1 MKSYYMKLLT
11 AALSA
16 SMVLSVTACI
26 TSCNKEADKN
36 DPDQSHSGMK
46 ISNDSPWYEASEFKV
61 DLGLEEGRDI
71 DNSFSKFAGC
81 DDKYIYV
88 ETFCEY
94 AHPGQYYFTGEDT
107 AQNVSVV
114 DRNTGETVKIIDMLE
129 LLGIEHYVNDVK
141 FRNGV
146 LEISSS
152 YWDKAKKQTI
162 YMEYRVDPMT
172 NTVLDEKEVERGI
185 LENSIYDFGDYR
197 IEVFAMMSDQGDTY
211 YEIQITQPDGSVKT
225 TELKEEGKSYYS
237 DPSFMP
243 IDKTQLLVLMT
254 MEQPAAY
261 YRLDL
266 KTGKITREDSKDY
279 EWLNIE
285 YAGGLYN
292 GRDGYAYDLTGTGI
306 SRYNMDKKCV
316 EEVLNYSW
324 SDLNRKHIEMA
335 SVCDVTDDSMLIFN
349 KTTKNEPF
357 GYHSGDFLEE
367 ITIISMKKVPNPHV
381 GKQVLEMYVPYG
393 DINDA
398 VLKKVNEFNDTNGKY
413 FIEISDRYTKEYD
426 VSYIEDPDAQSTA
439 VYDATE
445 RLGNK
450 LAMDIMNGKGPD
462 IFYDPYYL
470 GPLNY
475 KEHLT
480 DLTPYIGEL
489 EKDKYFTNMTDLTR
503 KDGKLYF
510 LPLCVSAYGIMTD
523 SKNAGASGTGFTTE
537 EYEKFLKTTLNGKDL
552 IDYSQ
557 IDYFIELFNAMKG
570 SFIKDGKAD
579 FSGEDFA
586 AIAKYVKDNVPEQRL
601 DEPVLDDEGN
611 PVPEDWYSKVPAMLS
626 SAGDYEGYLSN
637 VERTTGEAKLYGLP
651 SSDGRGPAGYLY
663 YNVAVSA
670 HALDVGAC
678 CEFVKMLLADD
689 VQYQLAKSGMVPIN
703 REAFRKAGLEA
714 IDYFNTVSINAAYAN
729 TDTPPKNRVT
739 FTKAHLDDIENTIL
753 SVTYVYESDP
763 DIERVIYEEMP
774 AYFTGQKSLD
784 EVVKIAQDRVH
795 KVLGER
801 G

>member
-16 SMVLSVTACI
+16 SMVLSVTAGI
-26 TSCNKEADKN
+26 TACNKEADKN
-36 DPDQSHSGMK
+36 DPDRSHSGMK
-46 ISNDSPWYEASEFKV
+46 ISDSSPWYEAKEFKV
-61 DLGLEEGRDI
+61 DLGLEEGREIDI
-71 DNSFSKFAGC
+71 STSKFIGC

-88 ETFCEY
+88 KTSCEY
-94 AHPGQYYFTGEDT
+94 SHPGKYYFTGEDT
-107 AQNVSVV
+107 AENVSVV

-129 LLGIEHYVNDVK
+129 LLGMENYINNVK

-152 YWDKAKKQTI
+152 FWDKANKKTI
-162 YMEYRVDPMT
+162 YKEYKVDP
-172 NTVLDEKEVERGI
+172 NSVKVLEEKDVERDI
-185 LENSIYDFGDYR
+185 LDGSIYNFGDYG
-197 IEVFAMMSDQGDTY
+197 IEVFTRTSEQGDMY
-211 YEIQITQPDGSVKT
+211 YEIKITQPDGSVKT
-225 TELKEEGKSYYS
+225 IELKEDGKSFYS

-243 IDKTQLLVLMT
+243 LNKTQLLVLMT
-254 MEQPAAY
+254 MEQPPAY

-266 KTGKITREDSKDY
+266 KTGKLSKEDSKDY
-279 EWLNIE
+279 EWLGVE

-306 SRYNMDKKCV
+306 SRYNMEKKCV

-335 SVCDVTDDSMLIFN
+335 SICDVTDDSMLIFN
-349 KTTKNEPF
+349 RTTKNEPF
-357 GYHSGDFLEE
+357 GYHSNDFLED

-381 GKQVLEMYVPYG
+381 GKQVLEMYAPYG
-393 DINDA
+393 EVNDA

-413 FIEISDRYTKEYD
+413 FIEITDRYTKEYYFS
-426 VSYIEDPDAQSTA
+426 SYEDPNEQSMA
-439 VYDATE
+439 VYDAE
-445 RLGNK
+445 ARLGNK

-489 EKDKYFTNMTDLTR
+489 EKDKYFTNMIDLTR

-510 LPLCVSAYGIMTD
+510 LPLCVSAHGIMTD
-523 SKNAGASGTGFTTE
+523 SKNAGQSGTGFTTE

-552 IDYSQ
+552 IEYSQ
-557 IDYFIELFNAMKG
+557 ADYFLELFNAMKG

-579 FSGEDFA
+579 FTGEDFA
-586 AIAKYVKDNVPEQRL
+586 AIAGYVKDNVPEKRL
-601 DEPVLDDEGN
+601 DETELDGEGN
-611 PVPEDWYSKVPAMLS
+611 PEPEDWYSKTPAMLS
-626 SAGDYEGYLSN
+626 SAGDYEGYLSD
-637 VERTTGEAKLYGLP
+637 VERTIGDAKLLGLP

-663 YNVAVSA
+663 YQVAVSA

-689 VQYQLAKSGMVPIN
+689 VQYQLAQNGFVPIN

-714 IDYFNTVSINAAYAN
+714 IDYFNTVSINAAFAN

-753 SVTYVYESDP
+753 SVTYVNESDP
-763 DIERVIYEEMP
+763 DVDRVLVEEMP

-784 EVVKIAQDRVH
+784 EVVKIAQDRVQ

>member
-16 SMVLSVTACI
+16 SMVLSVAA
-26 TSCNKEADKN
+26 CNKEADKN
-36 DPDQSHSGMK
+36 DPDRSHSGMK

-61 DLGLEEGRDI
+61 ELGLEKGREIND
-71 DNSFSKFAGC
+71 STSKFTGC

-88 ETFCEY
+88 ETFTEY
-94 AHPGQYYFTGEDT
+94 AHPESIYFDGDDM
-107 AQNVSVV
+107 AQNISVV

-129 LLGIEHYVNDVK
+129 LLGRDNFITDVK
-141 FRNGV
+141 FRDGI
-146 LEISSS
+146 LEIASS
-152 YWDKAKKQTI
+152 YWDKANKMTVYK
-162 YMEYRVDPMT
+162 EFRVDP
-172 NTVLDEKEVERGI
+172 NTVTVLEEREAERDI
-185 LENSIYDFGDYR
+185 LERSLYDFGDYR
-197 IEVFAMMSDQGDTY
+197 IEVNSLMSDDGNTY
-211 YEIQITQPDGSVKT
+211 YEIQITKSDGSVKKV
-225 TELKEEGKSYYS
+225 ELREEGKSFFAE
-237 DPSFMP
+237 PNFMP
-243 IDKTQLLVLMT
+243 LNKTQMLLLMT
-254 MEQPAAY
+254 MEEPKTY

-266 KTGKITREDSKDY
+266 NTGKLTREDAKEY
-279 EWLNIE
+279 EWLDID
-285 YAGGLYN
+285 YTGDLFN
-292 GRDGYAYDLTGTGI
+292 GKDGYAYSLTGTGI

-398 VLKKVNEFNDTNGKY
+398 VLKKVNEFNGTNGKY
-413 FIEISDRYTKEYD
+413 FIEITDRYTKEYD
-426 VSYIEDPDAQSTA
+426 VPYNEDPDAQSTA
-439 VYDATE
+439 VYDAAE

-489 EKDKYFTNMTDLTR
+489 EKDKYFTNMIDLTR

-537 EYEKFLKTTLNGKDL
+537 EYENFLKTTLNGKDL

-557 IDYFIELFNAMKG
+557 NDYFIELFNAMKG

-611 PVPEDWYSKVPAMLS
+611 PVPEDWYSKVPAILS

-678 CEFVKMLLADD
+678 CEFVKTLLADD

-714 IDYFNTVSINAAYAN
+714 IDYFNTVSINATYAN

-784 EVVKIAQDRVH
+784 EVVKIAQDRVQ